1 VVLSS
6 YMKTQNKKG
15 LWKYTTP
22 KDLLF
27 FAIFTAVGIG
37 LIGMTYS
44 VGFSRGTMQSDTIIV
59 QGVENPEETPV
70 NFDEFWKVW
79 SLLKS
84 KYVDE
89 QVVSD
94 NTTLLRGAITGLV
107 NSLQDPHTTYFTPQE
122 AEKFNEDISGQF
134 EGIGAEIGLDQNK
147 QLVIIAP
154 LKDTPASQAGL
165 KAGDAILSIDGE
177 NTQGIGLDQAVKDI
191 RGKRGT
197 QVVLTIKRD
206 GWEDVKDIAITRAT
220 IQIPT
225 IDVQQY
231 SLDGTPQEDG
241 PITYIQLY
249 NFYEKAPALFQK
261 EALKSL
267 YNNSQGMILDLRNNP
282 GGYLEAAV
290 DIAGWFTDKGTT
302 IVTEDFQDDNQDKTF
317 ASRGPGL
324 LRDIPIVVLINEG
337 SASASEILAGA
348 LKELNGA
355 TIVGTTSFGKG
366 TVQELLPLDDG
377 AMIKIT
383 IAHWLTPEG
392 HIIQG
397 NGITPDIEVK
407 DDPDTDQDEV
417 LQRAIQIMSNK

>member
-1 VVLSS
+1 MVLSTH
-6 YMKTQNKKG
+6 MTTHNKKG
-15 LWKYTTP
+15 LWKYITP
-22 KDLLF
+22 KEFLF
-27 FAIFTAVGIG
+27 FSIFTAVGIG
-37 LIGMTYS
+37 LIGLTYS
-44 VGFSRGTMQSDTIIV
+44 VGFSRGTMESDTIVV
-59 QGVENPEETPV
+59 QGVTNPEEAPV
-70 NFDEFWKVW
+70 DFSEFWNVW

-89 QVVSD
+89 QAVSD
-94 NTTLLRGAITGLV
+94 NTALLRGAITGLV
-107 NSLQDPHTTYFTPQE
+107 NSLQDPHTIFFTPEE
-122 AEKFNEDISGQF
+122 ADKFNEDISGQF

-177 NTQGIGLDQAVKDI
+177 NTQGIALDQAVKDI

-206 GWEDVKDIAITRAT
+206 GWENVKDIAITRAT

-225 IDVQQY
+225 IDAQQY
-231 SLDGTPQEDG
+231 SRNGTPQEDG
-241 PITYIQLY
+241 PIAYIQLY
-249 NFYEKAPALFQK
+249 NFYEKAPTLFQK
-261 EALKSL
+261 EALKAL
-267 YNNSQGMILDLRNNP
+267 YNNSQGMVLDLRNNP

-302 IVTEDFQDDNQDKTF
+302 IVTEDFQDDSQDETF
-317 ASRGPGL
+317 TSRGPGL
-324 LRDIPIVVLINEG
+324 LKDIPVVVLINEG

-355 TIVGTTSFGKG
+355 RIIGTTSFGKG
-366 TVQELLPLDDG
+366 TVQELLPLEDG

-397 NGITPDIEVK
+397 NGISPDIEIK
-407 DDPDTDQDEV
+407 DDADTDQDEV
-417 LQRAIQIMSNK
+417 LQRAIQAINQ